1 MECILAIGQVK
12 NIAMKK
18 LVIFTGFF
26 FLLFISCQ
34 EKEKEREEPVPTD
47 QSNYEVASEKYS
59 ELSDEAL
66 DRMSTLDFDSWGEL
80 LADNVEYYFPDG
92 DADTRTILK
101 GKSEVINWWKNWKN
115 NTGVDSMEFTE
126 RVHVPIQAN
135 TQLNYSGLTGV
146 IVISYFSNRMVYN
159 GQPADVRTNVAVH
172 YTEDSLI
179 DRFYTYYDRTPIL
192 KVVNANVLDIV
203 VKKDSV
209 QAVD

>member
-1 MECILAIGQVK
+1 MK
-12 NIAMKK
+12 N
-18 LVIFTGFF
+18 LVIVLGIF
-26 FLLFISCQ
+26 FLMFISCQ
-34 EKEKEREEPVPTD
+34 EKEKEREEPMATD

-59 ELSDEAL
+59 DLSDEAL
-66 DRMSTLDFDSWGEL
+66 DRMSSLDFDSWGEL

-101 GKSEVINWWKNWKN
+101 GKGEVIAWWKNWKRD
-115 NTGVDSMEFTE
+115 TGIDSMEFTE

-135 TQLNYSGLTGV
+135 TKLNYSGLTGV

-209 QAVD
+209 QALD